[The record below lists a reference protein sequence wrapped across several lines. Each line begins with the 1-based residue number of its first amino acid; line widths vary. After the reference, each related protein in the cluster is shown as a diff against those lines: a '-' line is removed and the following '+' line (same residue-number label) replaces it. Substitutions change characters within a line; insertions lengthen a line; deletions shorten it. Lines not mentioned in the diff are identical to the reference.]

1 MSDPE
6 DFLARWSRR
15 KHDAGQAPQSPGE
28 TGSEAPVPER
38 AAAAP
43 IEEPTLDL
51 SALPPIDEI
60 TATTDIRAYLAPGVP
75 AELARAA
82 LRRAWVADP
91 TIRDFI
97 GIAENQ
103 WDFNDPHGVPGFG
116 RLDDAVRL
124 VARLLGDEGGRA
136 VPLANSPAPATPQLS
151 SPGPNVTSVP
161 DAPVAKG
168 ESASAAD
175 GEPWSLVQGGTNISA
190 ANTSAANTSAAPPIA
205 APQQPDWTQSEYAPV
220 PRRHGGALPK

>member
-15 KHDAGQAPQSPGE
+15 KREAAQAPQPLAEPEGE
-28 TGSEAPVPER
+28 

-43 IEEPTLDL
+43 ERAPAAPTEEPTFDL
-51 SALPPIDEI
+51 STLPPIEEI

-75 AELARAA
+75 AELTRAA
-82 LRRAWVADP
+82 LRRAWVSDP

-116 RLDDAVRL
+116 PLEDAGRL
-124 VARLLGDEGGRA
+124 VAQLLGEDEA
-136 VPLANSPAPATPQLS
+136 HAAPPATSPAPAAPQGSATAPDTASL
-151 SPGPNVTSVP
+151 P
-161 DAPVAKG
+161 DAPATKG
-168 ESASAAD
+168 ESAPAAD
-175 GEPWSLVQGGTNISA
+175 DESRSPPQDETNISA
-190 ANTSAANTSAAPPIA
+190 ATTIV
-205 APQQPDWTQSEYAPV
+205 APQQQDRSEAERAPL
-220 PRRHGGALPK
+220 PRSHGGALPR